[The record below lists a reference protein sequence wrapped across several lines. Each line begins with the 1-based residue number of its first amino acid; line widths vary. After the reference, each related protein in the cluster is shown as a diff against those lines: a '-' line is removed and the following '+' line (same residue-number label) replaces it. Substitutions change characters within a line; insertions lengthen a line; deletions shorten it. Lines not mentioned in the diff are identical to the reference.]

1 MLLRGLMAF
10 HHQHTQ
16 AHTPWPLPLGGG
28 GVGDAYTCV
37 AAGHG
42 RCRHLMIHLSG
53 LRPHSAHIHLARP
66 SRLYPS
72 PPYRAKFIVL
82 RSNWPA
88 CVDTDGAPLLRPPD
102 ETRSPLNGQPC
113 ERQRHRTAR
122 KSEWNGTLLAWH
134 LLRPSVSMAV
144 EAAAASEHVPTH
156 SHTLYTSYLHASLS
170 LRRAFVPRS
179 IRDATRAAS
188 RAVDSIFE
196 VRLRLHRCTPAHT
209 WPTPMLCAAG
219 LCLRGRAPY
228 THGDDKHSIT
238 VIPVRTHGVDPNDKH
253 IPECNKRAP
262 PAAHAKP
269 ARPWL
274 LCALFCA
281 PVPAAL

>member
-1 MLLRGLMAF
+1 MSNCSDAAPWPSGLPPPAHKHTHMAF
-10 HHQHTQ
+10 
-16 AHTPWPLPLGGG
+16 AFGGEEE
-28 GVGDAYTCV
+28 VGDAYTCV

-53 LRPHSAHIHLARP
+53 LRPHNAHIHLAWP

-88 CVDTDGAPLLRPPD
+88 CADTDGAPLLRPPD
-102 ETRSPLNGQPC
+102 ETRSPFNGQPC

-156 SHTLYTSYLHASLS
+156 SHTLYTHTSTLPFLSGERSFRRPFETPLAPLLVSSIPSSRCDYASIVVYL
-170 LRRAFVPRS
+170 RTPG
-179 IRDATRAAS
+179 
-188 RAVDSIFE
+188 
-196 VRLRLHRCTPAHT
+196 LHSA
-209 WPTPMLCAAG
+209 
-219 LCLRGRAPY
+219 LRGWALLARL
-228 THGDDKHSIT
+228 GSI
-238 VIPVRTHGVDPNDKH
+238 
-253 IPECNKRAP
+253 
-262 PAAHAKP
+262 HA
-269 ARPWL
+269 W
-274 LCALFCA
+274 
-281 PVPAAL
+281 

>member
-1 MLLRGLMAF
+1 MAF
-10 HHQHTQ
+10 
-16 AHTPWPLPLGGG
+16 AFGGEEE
-28 GVGDAYTCV
+28 VGDAYTCV

-53 LRPHSAHIHLARP
+53 LRPHSAHIHTAWP

-144 EAAAASEHVPTH
+144 EAAAASEHVPTLTYPTH
-156 SHTLYTSYLHASLS
+156 SHLHASLS
-170 LRRAFVPRS
+170 LRRAFVPPP

-188 RAVDSIFE
+188 RAVDSIF
-196 VRLRLHRCTPAHT
+196 RGATTPPSLYTCAHLAYT
-209 WPTPMLCAAG
+209 MLCAALG
-219 LCLRGRAPY
+219 SACAGWAPY

-262 PAAHAKP
+262 TAAHAKP

-274 LCALFCA
+274 LCALLCA
-281 PVPAAL
+281 PLPAAL

>member
-1 MLLRGLMAF
+1 
-10 HHQHTQ
+10 
-16 AHTPWPLPLGGG
+16 
-28 GVGDAYTCV
+28 
-37 AAGHG
+37 
-42 RCRHLMIHLSG
+42 MIHLSG

-156 SHTLYTSYLHASLS
+156 STYPIHSHTSTLPFSQESVRSAVHSRRHSRRFSCRRFDLRGATAPLSLYT
-170 LRRAFVPRS
+170 
-179 IRDATRAAS
+179 
-188 RAVDSIFE
+188 
-196 VRLRLHRCTPAHT
+196 CAHLAYT
-209 WPTPMLCAAG
+209 LPCAAG
-219 LCLRGRAPY
+219 LCLRGP
-228 THGDDKHSIT
+228 GSI
-238 VIPVRTHGVDPNDKH
+238 
-253 IPECNKRAP
+253 
-262 PAAHAKP
+262 HA
-269 ARPWL
+269 W
-274 LCALFCA
+274 
-281 PVPAAL
+281 